1 MGGRIHPSAVI
12 DPGAELDSTVQV
24 GPGAVIGFKV
34 RIGAETVIDAHALIE
49 SNTTIGK
56 RNRFFPFAAIG
67 LATPDLKFHGEPST
81 LEIGDANTF
90 REFTSIHRGTEAGGM
105 VTRIGNHTLVM
116 PYVHI
121 AHDCQVGDHCVL
133 VNSTQLAGHCVI
145 DEWVNIEGMCGVHQF
160 CHVGAHSF
168 LAAGAKAAQDVPPY
182 TMVAGDRARLV
193 GINVIGLQR
202 RGFSAET
209 IAALKAAVRTLFYSR
224 LLREDAIA
232 QVREQHGGVPEVR
245 RMVDFIAA
253 SERGV
258 VGRARE

>member
-1 MGGRIHPSAVI
+1 MI
-12 DPGAELDSTVQV
+12 
-24 GPGAVIGFKV
+24 GPKV
-34 RIGAETVIDAHALIE
+34 RVGAGTVIDAHALVE
-49 SNTTIGK
+49 SNTVIGK
-56 RNRFFPFAAIG
+56 HNRFFPFAAVG
-67 LATPDLKFHGEPST
+67 LATPDLKFRGEPST
-81 LEIGDANTF
+81 LEIGDANIF

-105 VTRIGNHTLVM
+105 VTRIGNQTLIM

-121 AHDCQVGDHCVL
+121 AHDCQVGDHCIL

-145 DEWVNIEGMCGVHQF
+145 EEWVNIEGMCGVHQF
-160 CHVGAHSF
+160 CRVGAHSI
-168 LAAGAKAAQDVPPY
+168 LAAGAKAAQDVAPY

-202 RGFSAET
+202 RGFAPET

-224 LLREDAIA
+224 LLRKDAIER
-232 QVREQHGGVPEVR
+232 VRKEHGAIAEVR
-245 RMVDFIAA
+245 RLVDFIAA

>member
-1 MGGRIHPSAVI
+1 
-12 DPGAELDSTVQV
+12 
-24 GPGAVIGFKV
+24 VIGPKV
-34 RIGAETVIDAHALIE
+34 RVGAGTVIDAHALIE
-49 SNTTIGK
+49 SNTVIGR
-56 RNRFFPFAAIG
+56 RNRFFPFAAVG
-67 LATPDLKFHGEPST
+67 LATPDLKFRGEPST
-81 LEIGDANTF
+81 LEIGDANIF

-105 VTRIGNHTLVM
+105 VTRIGNQTLIM

-121 AHDCQVGDHCVL
+121 AHDCRIGDHCIL

-145 DEWVNIEGMCGVHQF
+145 EEWANIEGMCGVHQF
-160 CHVGAHSF
+160 CRVGAHSI

-202 RGFSAET
+202 RGFPEET
-209 IAALKAAVRTLFYSR
+209 ITALKAAVRTLFYSR
-224 LLREDAIA
+224 LLREDAIDR
-232 QVREQHGGVPEVR
+232 VRKEHGAIAEVR
-245 RMVDFIAA
+245 RLIDFISA